1 MKKIILSFTF
11 AAFAGLGLSACGS
24 SNNCDKL
31 ADEVSACF
39 SSLDCSGR
47 ADSAAMM
54 ACESAKTAHENNT
67 EAAGE
72 CSAAIDAIAEACLG
86 KVSADDDCA
95 CTL

>member
-1 MKKIILSFTF
+1 MKKMILSFTF
-11 AAFAGLGLSACGS
+11 AAFAGLGLAACGS

-47 ADSAAMM
+47 ADATAMM
-54 ACESAKTAHENNT
+54 ACEAAKTANENNT
-67 EAAGE
+67 DTGGE
-72 CSAAIDAIAEACLG
+72 CTEAIDAIAAACLG